1 MRKRL
6 LTCLIFGA
14 MGLAAALPIGDQL
27 GLSTIQSLIVFA
39 VAGIFLGYLV
49 SIFLDIFSTDNS
61 NQIGN

>member
-14 MGLAAALPIGDQL
+14 TGLAAALPIGDQL
-27 GLSTIQSLIVFA
+27 GISTMEALIGCS
-39 VAGIFLGYLV
+39 VAGIVLGYLV
-49 SIFLDIFSTDNS
+49 SVFLDIFSTNNT

>member
-14 MGLAAALPIGDQL
+14 TGLAAALPIGDHL
-27 GLSTIQSLIVFA
+27 GLNMIEALIGCSL
-39 VAGIFLGYLV
+39 AGIILGYLV
-49 SIFLDIFSTDNS
+49 SVFLDIFSTNDS

>member
-14 MGLAAALPIGDQL
+14 TGLAAALPIGDRL
-27 GLSTIQSLIVFA
+27 GLNTIVALIGCS

-49 SIFLDIFSTDNS
+49 SIFLDIFLPS
-61 NQIGN
+61 NTNQTEN